1 MKRNIIFKAFSCL
14 CVTLLLSG
22 CGRDL
27 SNSMYV
33 SSSTTSFTLEGYIV
47 SVRPVTIKEN
57 DKLGDNTTGMLA
69 GGAMGAA
76 LGSTMGGGSGKTA
89 AIVGVGIAGGILGAL
104 TEQALSKNA
113 GMEYV
118 VKVDVS
124 KIKDTYYE
132 GNAALRN
139 IISAARVNSG
149 LLTIVQS
156 AENPLGNGQKVYVVF
171 SDNRTRVIPAQ

>member
-1 MKRNIIFKAFSCL
+1 M
-14 CVTLLLSG
+14 LLLAG

-27 SNSMYV
+27 SNDMYV
-33 SSSTTSFTLEGYIV
+33 SSATTSFTLEGNIV
-47 SVRPVTIKEN
+47 SVRPVIIKES

-76 LGSTMGGGSGKTA
+76 LGSTMGGGSGKA
-89 AIVGVGIAGGILGAL
+89 ATLVGGAIAGGVLGAFA
-104 TEQALSKNA
+104 EQALSKNA
-113 GMEYV
+113 GMEYI
-118 VKVDVS
+118 VKVDIS

-139 IISAARVNSG
+139 IIAAARVNNG

-156 AENPLGNGQKVYVVF
+156 AANPMANGQKVYVIF